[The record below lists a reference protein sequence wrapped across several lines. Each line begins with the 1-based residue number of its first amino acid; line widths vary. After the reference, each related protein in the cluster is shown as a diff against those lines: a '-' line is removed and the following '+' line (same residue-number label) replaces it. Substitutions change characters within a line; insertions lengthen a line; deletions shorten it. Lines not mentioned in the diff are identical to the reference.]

1 MLKLNHKELDVWQLS
16 ITLTTK
22 LYNLTEKFPN
32 SELYGLTSQLRR
44 AAVSVSSNIAE
55 GSSRKSKAERIRFF
69 EIARSSIVEIDTQ
82 LELAKVLNY
91 FKSQPK
97 SRIMKIEKTMNSLFA
112 MLTKLKV
119 KTN

>member
-82 LELAKVLNY
+82 VEISKRLN
-91 FKSQPK
+91 FVKK
-97 SRIMKIEKTMNSLFA
+97 ENLDDLDIDINRIFA
-112 MLTKLKV
+112 MLSKLMKR
-119 KTN
+119 TSE

>member
-16 ITLTTK
+16 VAFTTK

-55 GSSRKSKAERIRFF
+55 GSARKSKAERIRFF
-69 EIARSSIVEIDTQ
+69 EMARSSIVEIDTQ
-82 LELAKVLNY
+82 LEISIRLNLV
-91 FKSQPK
+91 K
-97 SRIMKIEKTMNSLFA
+97 RIDLGELDIDINRIFA
-112 MLTKLKV
+112 MLSKLMKSTI
-119 KTN
+119 K